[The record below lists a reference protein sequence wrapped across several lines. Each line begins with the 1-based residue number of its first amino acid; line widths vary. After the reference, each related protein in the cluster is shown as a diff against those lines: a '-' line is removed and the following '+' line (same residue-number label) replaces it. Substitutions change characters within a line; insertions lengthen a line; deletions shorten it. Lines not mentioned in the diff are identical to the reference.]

1 MSEVRRLP
9 VQTKRPQAGE
19 LAKRI
24 HDLVMEYTGDIGL
37 SEAVGALECVKF
49 GLMSGNLHDIVA
61 EE

>member
-1 MSEVRRLP
+1 MSKVQKLP
-9 VQTKRPQAGE
+9 VKSKRPQAGE

-24 HDLVMEYTGDIGL
+24 HDLVMEYDGEIGL

-49 GLMSGNLHDIVA
+49 NILGGHLQDIVA